1 MGFDRLGLNQDKVYL
16 LAAIDEE
23 GAPYALGWHPVKNS
37 KERGSAMW
45 SSVEKVKNFLANEEE
60 QGTLPAYFFTDAK
73 QNTQP
78 ITDVKGYRGVAVGW
92 SIFEG
97 FLGKVGI
104 TRVAINPRT
113 AKDPKAR
120 VFHLDVTR
128 VSRS

>member
-1 MGFDRLGLNQDKVYL
+1 MGFARFGLNQNKVYL

-23 GAPYALGWHPVKNS
+23 GAPYALGWRPVKNS
-37 KERGSAMW
+37 KERGSAIW
-45 SSVEKVKNFLANEEE
+45 SSADKVKNFLANEEE

-73 QNTQP
+73 GNTQP
-78 ITDVKGYRGVAVGW
+78 LADVKGYRGVAVGW

-104 TRVAINPRT
+104 TRVAINPRA
-113 AKDPKAR
+113 AKDPKAL
-120 VFHLDVTR
+120 VYHLDLTK